1 MAIVNR
7 TLADRFWGSPAEA
20 IGKRLRVAG
29 GPWRTVIGIRMALGA
44 TRVSVVRAFVA
55 NGLRLGGIG
64 AALGL
69 LAALAGGDVLERAL
83 YGVSATDVVSYS
95 RALATVLGIVIVAT
109 LVPAWRAART
119 NPLSALRHQ

>member
-69 LAALAGGDVLERAL
+69 LAALAAGDVLESVL

-95 RALATVLGIVIVAT
+95 RAPATVRGIVIVAT
-109 LVPAWRAART
+109 LVPA
-119 NPLSALRHQ
+119 

>member
-1 MAIVNR
+1 MVIVNR

-69 LAALAGGDVLERAL
+69 LAALAGGDVLERVL
-83 YGVSATDVVSYS
+83 YGVSATDVVSRS
-95 RALATVLGIVIVAT
+95 AAIQSV
-109 LVPAWRAART
+109 WRHAREWPGAAQVQPTENTR
-119 NPLSALRHQ
+119 L

>member
-29 GPWRTVIGIRMALGA
+29 GPWRTVTGIRMALGA

-69 LAALAGGDVLERAL
+69 LAALAAGDVLESVL

-95 RALATVLGIVIVAT
+95 RALAMVLGIVIVAT
-109 LVPAWRAART
+109 LVPAWRATRT

>member
-1 MAIVNR
+1 MVIVNR

-69 LAALAGGDVLERAL
+69 LAALAAGDVLERVL